1 MLTFRKDKYE
11 RKVLWFYV
19 DISFT
24 GTHEEE
30 DEEQL
35 HRSTDFGEADARRI
49 PLGLGTNVSEGGGA
63 PPPPISDEELEEM
76 DDDNDNENGEDDD
89 DDDDDD
95 DIPGSSDDSDDE
107 RGSKGKPQKKKP
119 KLNPK
124 KSFDEEIPEEAGRM
138 LHKS

>member
-1 MLTFRKDKYE
+1 MLIFRKDKYE
-11 RKVLWFYV
+11 RKLLWFYV

-76 DDDNDNENGEDDD
+76 DDDNDNENVE
-89 DDDDDD
+89 DDDDD